1 MCNFVLLKLLIVSSM
16 NKSVKASNG
25 TIKGLFKTYVVDA
38 LSYMAMGLFASLIIG
53 LIIKQIALI
62 PGLDFLAP
70 IATIA
75 QLDLVVGGAI
85 GLAIALGLKRDPLV
99 TISAVAV
106 GALGYSLGGEI
117 VTQNIIDQG
126 CPLCAGGISYFEY
139 HGQNIIGD
147 VGGNP
152 IGAYIAT
159 IVAIEVGSLVSK
171 RTPVDI
177 ILTPLVTIIVGGLV
191 AQYICVP
198 IGEWVMSL
206 GELINRATELNPFA
220 MGIVVAVSV
229 GCILTL
235 PISSAALCISIGIGG
250 IAAGAATAGCCAQM
264 VGFAVISFKENGWG
278 GLISQGLGT
287 SMLQIGNIA
296 RKPIVWLAPTLASAI
311 LGPISTCILK
321 MENSAAG
328 AGMGTSGLVGPIGC
342 WDTMAS
348 STDHTLL
355 IAEIVGLYFIAPAIL
370 SLLIH
375 FVMRRIGWVKDGD
388 LKLQR

>member
-1 MCNFVLLKLLIVSSM
+1 MATNSTAKQSWLRG
-16 NKSVKASNG
+16 A
-25 TIKGLFKTYVVDA
+25 FKTYVVDA
-38 LSYMAMGLFASLIIG
+38 LSYMAMGLFSSLIIG
-53 LIIKQIALI
+53 LIIKQISLI
-62 PGLDFLAP
+62 PGLNFLAP

-106 GALGYSLGGEI
+106 GALGYTLGG
-117 VTQNIIDQG
+117 
-126 CPLCAGGISYFEY
+126 PA
-139 HGQNIIGD
+139 GD

-152 IGAYIAT
+152 IGAYLAA

-177 ILTPLVTIIVGGLV
+177 ILTPLVTIVVGGLM
-191 AQYICVP
+191 AQYVCVP
-198 IGEWVMSL
+198 IGEWVMGL
-206 GELINRATELNPFA
+206 GEVINRATELNPFA
-220 MGIVVAVSV
+220 MGVVVAVSV

-235 PISSAALCISIGIGG
+235 PISSAALCISIGISGL
-250 IAAGAATAGCCAQM
+250 AAGAATAGCCAQM

-296 RKPIVWLAPTLASAI
+296 RKPIVWLAPTLAAAI
-311 LGPISTCILK
+311 LGPISTCLMF
-321 MENSAAG
+321 MENNAAG

-342 WDTMAS
+342 WDTMSAT
-348 STDHTLL
+348 TDHTLL
-355 IAEIVGLYFIAPAIL
+355 IAEIVGLHFIAPALL
-370 SLLIH
+370 SLIIH
-375 FVMRRIGWVKDGD
+375 LAMKRLGWVSDSD